1 MLNKNLVILSLSQI
15 FSFTAAPITVFLS
28 GIIGSQISPIKSLST
43 LPMSISVVGIAVGA
57 IFATKLMSLIG
68 RKAGF
73 IFASLGNSLVSILA
87 AYSIMEQNFILFC
100 VANFF
105 LGVGM
110 AFTHQYRFAAA
121 ESVEKD
127 KIPKAISIIL
137 LGGIISAFVGPGIAN
152 FSKDIISDQ
161 LYVGSYI
168 SLSILTIIP
177 IIFFLF
183 YENISKL
190 KKEIKHSGRSYME
203 LISQPKFLQAMIAS
217 AFGYA
222 IMTFLMT
229 ATPLSMHVMEKISL
243 DKTSMVI
250 QFHVASMFLPSLLTG
265 HLIKKIGHS
274 LVMYVGIFLYSITIL
289 ISFFD
294 QTHMNYMF
302 ALIFLGLG
310 WNFLFISGTSLLV
323 LTYKEEEKFKAQG
336 LNDFIVYSIHAIG
349 SLSAG
354 ILIVLTNWKFMNM
367 MCIPLLII
375 IILTILRADIHS
387 KKLIKNN

>member
-152 FSKDIISDQ
+152 FSKDIISNQ

-177 IIFFLF
+177 VIFFLF